1 MILTPAA
8 NLAGM
13 AIMTAPAG
21 TRPDGR
27 LPRNREGALTVVLW
41 LLVVPGLIWAI
52 VRLGGWERGP
62 LVQLFAFTPYVAAGS
77 WLPALLALGT
87 RRWTIAAV
95 ALATAVTLTALV
107 APRALPGSRGPSTGV
122 RLHVMTSNML
132 FGGADP
138 EAIVRLVRE
147 HDVAVLAVQ
156 EFTSQGREALA
167 KAGLGDLLPYSSLAD
182 EPGAGG
188 SGLYSRFPVTGPGS
202 RRNGGGF
209 LQAYATIQPPGAGA
223 LVVESVHPLAPWSV
237 RVNGDWRADLTAE
250 PKADPAGTPRI
261 LLGDFNATLD
271 HTPLRELISHG
282 YRDAAAAA
290 GQGLVGTWPYDR
302 RWVPPVTIDHV
313 LVDERIGVREV
324 TVHRIPDSD
333 HRAIVAQLTVPTA

>member
-13 AIMTAPAG
+13 SIMTAPAG

-107 APRALPGSRGPSTGV
+107 APRALPGSRGPST
-122 RLHVMTSNML
+122 
-132 FGGADP
+132 
-138 EAIVRLVRE
+138 
-147 HDVAVLAVQ
+147 
-156 EFTSQGREALA
+156 
-167 KAGLGDLLPYSSLAD
+167 SSRTPRSPTNPA
-182 EPGAGG
+182 PAA
-188 SGLYSRFPVTGPGS
+188 PGS
-202 RRNGGGF
+202 TPASRS
-209 LQAYATIQPPGAGA
+209 PGRDRDA
-223 LVVESVHPLAPWSV
+223 
-237 RVNGDWRADLTAE
+237 TAE
-250 PKADPAGTPRI
+250 A
-261 LLGDFNATLD
+261 
-271 HTPLRELISHG
+271 SC
-282 YRDAAAAA
+282 
-290 GQGLVGTWPYDR
+290 R
-302 RWVPPVTIDHV
+302 RT
-313 LVDERIGVREV
+313 R
-324 TVHRIPDSD
+324 
-333 HRAIVAQLTVPTA
+333 